1 MKLGVVTNAPDEV
14 FQRDVIRGAQ
24 LVAGQYG
31 YELDVIVVPNRQ
43 AASSA
48 FQRLS
53 GLLVISNVLPN
64 TVLHELHFAGL
75 PMSLVSH
82 TIQDLPVP
90 AVSPNNAQGIA
101 ILAEHLVEDCNRRQ
115 LVFIQG
121 DLEQT
126 DGIQRDAAFRQEV
139 MRYNLHVPPE
149 AFLRGDFIPGIAA
162 ESVKHLLDT
171 HLPFDGILAAD
182 YLMGLAAVE
191 VLRKAGFRVPEDVSV
206 AGFGDGPEADAAGLT
221 TVAADVV
228 ELGARA
234 TRQLIGQAQG
244 LRIRGLTLLSA
255 TLMQRETSLISE
267 GAGPAGPAG
276 RRR

>member
-1 MKLGVVTNAPDEV
+1 MKLGIVTNSPHEV

-24 LVAGQYG
+24 VVTEQYG
-31 YELDVIVVPNRQ
+31 YVLEVMVVPNRQ
-43 AASSA
+43 ASASA
-48 FQRLS
+48 FQRLG

-64 TVLHELHFAGL
+64 AVLRELHVAGL

-90 AVSPNNAQGIA
+90 TVSPNNAQGIA

-115 LVFIQG
+115 LIYIQG

-126 DGIQRDAAFRQEV
+126 DGMQRETAFWQEV
-139 MRYNLHVPPE
+139 LRYNLHVPPE
-149 AFLRGDFIPGIAA
+149 ASLRGDFIPSVAA
-162 ESVKHLLDT
+162 ESVRHLLTT

-182 YLMGLAAVE
+182 YLMGLAAVD
-191 VLRKAGFRVPEDVSV
+191 VLRSAGIGVPEDVSV
-206 AGFGDGPEADAAGLT
+206 VGFGDGPEADAAGLT

-234 TRQLIGQAQG
+234 TRQLIGQVQG

-255 TLMQRETSLISE
+255 TLMQRKTSLTSE
-267 GAGPAGPAG
+267 GAGPAGHAG

>member
-1 MKLGVVTNAPDEV
+1 MKLGVVTNAPHEV

-24 LVAGQYG
+24 LIAEQYG
-31 YELDVIVVPNRQ
+31 YELDVMVVPNRQ
-43 AASSA
+43 ASASA
-48 FQRLS
+48 FQQLR

-64 TVLHELHFAGL
+64 ALLHELHFAGL

-101 ILAEHLVEDCNRRQ
+101 ILAEHLVEHCGRRQ
-115 LVFIQG
+115 LVYIQG

-149 AFLRGDFIPGIAA
+149 SSLRGDFIPSVAA
-162 ESVKHLLDT
+162 ESVKQLLEIQI
-171 HLPFDGILAAD
+171 PFDGILAAD
-182 YLMGLAAVE
+182 YLMGLAAVD
-191 VLRKAGFRVPEDVSV
+191 VLGNAGIRVPEDVSV
-206 AGFGDGPEADAAGLT
+206 VGFGDGPEADAAGLT

-234 TRQLIGQAQG
+234 TRQLIGQVQG

-255 TLMQRETSLISE
+255 TLMQRQTSLISE
-267 GAGPAGPAG
+267 GAGPAGHASRP
-276 RRR
+276 R